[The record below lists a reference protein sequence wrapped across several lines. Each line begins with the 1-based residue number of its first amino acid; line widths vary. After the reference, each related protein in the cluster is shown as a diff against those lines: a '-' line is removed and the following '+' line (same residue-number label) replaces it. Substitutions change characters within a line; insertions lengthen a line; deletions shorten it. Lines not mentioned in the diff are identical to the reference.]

1 MPQNGAHAVRG
12 KPMTT
17 IRKPATRTPALAMA
31 LTATLAFATLGSTF
45 AAAHEPKQ
53 VLMPDDAATKALYEQ
68 FGFSEAVIDRGTVYI
83 SGVIAGPAK
92 EGQSDE
98 EAIDATFQNIGR
110 ILERAGSSWED
121 VVDVTS
127 FHTDLAA
134 SGPAFV
140 AVKNRYLKAPFA
152 AWTAIDIDALYI
164 PGGLVEIKVVAR
176 VSAKD

>member
-1 MPQNGAHAVRG
+1 MKIALSSLTLA
-12 KPMTT
+12 
-17 IRKPATRTPALAMA
+17 ALAA
-31 LTATLAFATLGSTF
+31 TASAS
-45 AAAHEPKQ
+45 AHEPKQ
-53 VLMPDDAATKALYEQ
+53 VLMPEDAAAKALHEQ

-98 EAIDATFQNIGR
+98 EAIEEAFQTIGR
-110 ILERAGSSWED
+110 TLERAGSSWED

-134 SGPAFV
+134 SGTAFV
-140 AVKNRYLKAPFA
+140 TVKHRYLKAPFT

-164 PGGLVEIKVVAR
+164 PGALVEIKVVAR
-176 VSAKD
+176 VSVNAEK